1 MAVFK
6 KSAPAVEAYRVP
18 SLAEAD
24 SEYGAMEAKLGELNT
39 EAANTSREIRL
50 IEADMLD
57 RPAPAISAG
66 VASLLGQAVDPSLT
80 ERPAKLVAL
89 RKHASDVENAQNI
102 VRRMLADR
110 RSIAS
115 VAACKAVKA
124 EYGRRVAALVSAL
137 EAAHTARLHAEELIG
152 DLERNDVQLG
162 YLPPLRPTFLG
173 ALSDGHVQRFAKE
186 ARENGY
192 VD

>member
-1 MAVFK
+1 MGIMK
-6 KSAPAVEAYRVP
+6 KSSPTAEPFRVP

-24 SEYGAMEAKLGELNT
+24 SEYGTMEAKLAELNT
-39 EAANTSREIRL
+39 EAANTAREIRL
-50 IEADMLD
+50 IEADMLA

-102 VRRMLADR
+102 IRQLLADR

-124 EYGRRVAALVSAL
+124 EYGRRVAAIVSAL
-137 EAAHTARLHAEELIG
+137 EAVHTARLHAEELI
-152 DLERNDVQLG
+152 DELDRNDVQLG
-162 YLPPLRPTFLG
+162 YLPPLRPAFLG
-173 ALSDGHVQRFAKE
+173 DLHSGHVQRFTKE

>member
-1 MAVFK
+1 MGILK
-6 KSAPAVEAYRVP
+6 KSELVAEAFRVP

-24 SEYGAMEAKLGELNT
+24 AEYGAMEAKLAELNT
-39 EAANTSREIRL
+39 EAASTSRDIRML
-50 IEADMLD
+50 EADMLA

-66 VASLLGQAVDPSLT
+66 VAALLGTAVDPDLT
-80 ERPAKLVAL
+80 ERPAKLLAL
-89 RKHASDVENAQNI
+89 RKRAADIDEAQAI
-102 VRRMLADR
+102 IRQQMTGR

-115 VAACKAVKA
+115 MAACKAVKA

-137 EAAHTARLHAEELIG
+137 DAAHSARLHAEELIG
-152 DLERNDVQLG
+152 NLERNDVQLG

-173 ALSDGHVQRFAKE
+173 DLRDGHVQRFAKE